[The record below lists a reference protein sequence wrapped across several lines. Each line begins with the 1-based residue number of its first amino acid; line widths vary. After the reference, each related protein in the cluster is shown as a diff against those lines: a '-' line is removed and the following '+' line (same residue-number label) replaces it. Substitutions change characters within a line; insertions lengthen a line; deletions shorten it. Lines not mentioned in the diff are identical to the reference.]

1 MNQNKFQRSKSYF
14 YNMRK
19 FHNNIKRDLLNKYAN
34 NVDNLLDLACGK
46 GGDLQKW
53 YDNKIKNVIGYDIN
67 EKSVKEANRRL
78 QSFHNSNFNVQLNTL
93 DLSKNVLKGS
103 NNSNVITSMFA
114 FHYFFENESTFETI
128 FDSINNNLKI
138 NGIFMGTFFDGKSVR
153 ELLKSKAIHD
163 NWDSHFYIIPR
174 NIDNTDELFNNKIG
188 VSLKDTVLD
197 EITDEY
203 IVNFEWFVNIMKLR
217 GYNLI
222 ESHLFNELNY
232 NSFNLNNI
240 EKQCSFLNRT
250 FVFQKVFDLNQII
263 FEKK

>member
-1 MNQNKFQRSKSYF
+1 MNQNKFQRAKSYF

-34 NVDNLLDLACGK
+34 NVNNLLDLACGK

-53 YDNKIKNVIGYDIN
+53 YDNKIKNIIGYDIN
-67 EKSVKEANRRL
+67 EVSVKEANRRL
-78 QSFHNSNFNVQLNTL
+78 QTFNPNFHVELNTL

-103 NNSNVITSMFA
+103 NNIDVVTSMFA

-138 NGIFMGTFFDGKSVR
+138 GGIFMGTFFDGKSVR
-153 ELLKSKAIHD
+153 ELLKSNIQFEER
-163 NWDSHFYIIPR
+163 FYITSR
-174 NIDNTDELFNNKIG
+174 NVDNQKEMFGNKIG

-203 IVNFEWFVNIMKLR
+203 IVNFNWFVNVMKLR

-222 ESHLFNELNY
+222 ESHLFSELNY

-250 FVFQKVFDLNQII
+250 FVFEKVFDLNHIT
-263 FEKK
+263 FEKRL